1 MPVFALTD
9 ELVFPDPGQAEPDG
23 LLALGGDLRP
33 ERVLLAY
40 AHGIFPWNSEDEPL
54 LWWSPAP
61 RAVLVP
67 GEIAVPRS
75 LAKAIRR
82 RPYRI
87 SLDLSFE
94 AVIAAC
100 AETPRPGQDRTWI
113 TPAIRA
119 AFADLHR
126 RGLVHSVEAWDG
138 DRLVGGLYGLAL
150 GSVFCG
156 ESMFARA
163 DDASKIAFVALAE
176 QLRRWEFSLIDC
188 QVETA
193 HLRRFGAT
201 PIERAEFMRR
211 LTAGVERPWR
221 VGVWTLDED
230 LAGRADGG
238 PPPRKAPPPVMWRMS
253 RETGGEGRRRDEGG
267 GGRRKRRA
275 AGPTGGAGST
285 AAHVGGVETKDMARE
300 RAARARSEVT
310 QDAGEPASAESAPA
324 QEMARETVEAASAA
338 AASEMARETG
348 ETAGAAAANEM
359 ARETG
364 ETASAAA
371 ANEMARETGETASAE
386 VAPEGAQETVSAGP
400 ASEMARETGET
411 ASAGVAPEGAQ
422 ATVSAESANEM
433 VRETGE
439 TASAEA
445 APEGAQETV
454 STEPASEMARETGE
468 RASAGAAPERAQ
480 ETGERRGGE

>member
-9 ELVFPDPGQAEPDG
+9 ELVFPDPSQAEPDG

-33 ERVLLAY
+33 ERLLLAY

-82 RPYRI
+82 RRYRI

-113 TPAIRA
+113 TPGIRA
-119 AFADLHR
+119 AFTDLHR
-126 RGLVHSVEAWDG
+126 RGLAHSVEAWDG

-193 HLRRFGAT
+193 HLHRFGAT
-201 PIERAEFMRR
+201 PVERAEFMRR
-211 LTAGVERPWR
+211 LSAAVARPWR

-230 LAGRADGG
+230 LAGRAEGG
-238 PPPRKAPPPVMWRMS
+238 PPPRKAPPPVMWRLS
-253 RETGGEGRRRDEGG
+253 RETDEEKGKRVEEGARSRRRRRDANRGG
-267 GGRRKRRA
+267 EA
-275 AGPTGGAGST
+275 PA
-285 AAHVGGVETKDMARE
+285 ARE
-300 RAARARSEVT
+300 AVVGMTRETGEAAR
-310 QDAGEPASAESAPA
+310 
-324 QEMARETVEAASAA
+324 SAA
-338 AASEMARETG
+338 AAEMARGTG
-348 ETAGAAAANEM
+348 EAQEAEQTGRGEAAGAGEM
-359 ARETG
+359 ARGTG
-364 ETASAAA
+364 EASVGEEAGRGEAAGA
-371 ANEMARETGETASAE
+371 GEIAGATGLGRDREAGRETGTHGEAL
-386 VAPEGAQETVSAGP
+386 G
-400 ASEMARETGET
+400 EM
-411 ASAGVAPEGAQ
+411 S
-422 ATVSAESANEM
+422 
-433 VRETGE
+433 
-439 TASAEA
+439 
-445 APEGAQETV
+445 
-454 STEPASEMARETGE
+454 
-468 RASAGAAPERAQ
+468 Q
-480 ETGERRGGE
+480 ETGAGGSRGGGE

>member
-61 RAVLVP
+61 RAVLEP
-67 GEIAVPRS
+67 GAIAVPRS

-87 SLDLSFE
+87 TLDLAFE

-119 AFADLHR
+119 AFTDLHR
-126 RGLVHSVEAWDG
+126 RGLAHSVEAWDG
-138 DRLVGGLYGLAL
+138 EELVGGLYGLAL

-176 QLRRWEFSLIDC
+176 QLRRWEFSMIDC
-188 QVETA
+188 QVESD

-201 PIERAEFMRR
+201 PLERVAFMRR
-211 LTAGVERPWR
+211 LAAGVAQPWR
-221 VGVWTLDED
+221 VGLWTLDEE
-230 LAGRADGG
+230 LAGRAEGG
-238 PPPRKAPPPVMWRMS
+238 PPAHTAGPPVMWRMS
-253 RETGGEGRRRDEGG
+253 QETGDASAGEGRSRRKRRGRGDGDLARGTGALTGRAAEAASEMSRGTGGSAGSGAEAAPASEASRGKKDAPEPDLLRGTDPGVVRGAAEGTMGAETEDTNMSPGTGGEG
-267 GGRRKRRA
+267 
-275 AGPTGGAGST
+275 
-285 AAHVGGVETKDMARE
+285 
-300 RAARARSEVT
+300 
-310 QDAGEPASAESAPA
+310 
-324 QEMARETVEAASAA
+324 A
-338 AASEMARETG
+338 AASGSSGRRE
-348 ETAGAAAANEM
+348 
-359 ARETG
+359 
-364 ETASAAA
+364 
-371 ANEMARETGETASAE
+371 
-386 VAPEGAQETVSAGP
+386 P
-400 ASEMARETGET
+400 
-411 ASAGVAPEGAQ
+411 
-422 ATVSAESANEM
+422 
-433 VRETGE
+433 
-439 TASAEA
+439 
-445 APEGAQETV
+445 
-454 STEPASEMARETGE
+454 
-468 RASAGAAPERAQ
+468 
-480 ETGERRGGE
+480 

>member
-9 ELVFPDPGQAEPDG
+9 ELVFPDPSQAEPDG

-33 ERVLLAY
+33 ERLLLAY
-40 AHGIFPWNSEDEPL
+40 AHGIFPWNSEEEPL

-113 TPAIRA
+113 TPGIRA
-119 AFADLHR
+119 AFTDLHR
-126 RGLVHSVEAWDG
+126 RGLAHSVEAWDG

-163 DDASKIAFVALAE
+163 DDASKIAFVALVE

-211 LTAGVERPWR
+211 LAAGVARAWR
-221 VGVWTLDED
+221 VGVWTLDEE

-238 PPPRKAPPPVMWRMS
+238 PPPRKVPPPKMWRLS
-253 RETGGEGRRRDEGG
+253 RETGGERRGGEGG
-267 GGRRKRRA
+267 ARSRRKRRGRATGDAWA
-275 AGPTGGAGST
+275 AGAEVGDGTDAAAGANDRRRGAAEREGADELARGTGEARDAGGARGGGADEMARGTGEARDAATARGAGGAG
-285 AAHVGGVETKDMARE
+285 
-300 RAARARSEVT
+300 AARGGGA
-310 QDAGEPASAESAPA
+310 D
-324 QEMARETVEAASAA
+324 EMARGTGEARDAA
-338 AASEMARETG
+338 TARGAGGAPAAGAGVTSEMSQGTG
-348 ETAGAAAANEM
+348 ETGD
-359 ARETG
+359 
-364 ETASAAA
+364 
-371 ANEMARETGETASAE
+371 
-386 VAPEGAQETVSAGP
+386 
-400 ASEMARETGET
+400 
-411 ASAGVAPEGAQ
+411 
-422 ATVSAESANEM
+422 
-433 VRETGE
+433 
-439 TASAEA
+439 
-445 APEGAQETV
+445 
-454 STEPASEMARETGE
+454 
-468 RASAGAAPERAQ
+468 
-480 ETGERRGGE
+480 RRGGE

>member
-9 ELVFPDPGQAEPDG
+9 ELVFPDPSQAEPDG

-33 ERVLLAY
+33 ERLLLAY

-113 TPAIRA
+113 TPGIRA
-119 AFADLHR
+119 AFTDLHR
-126 RGLVHSVEAWDG
+126 RGLAHSVEAWDG

-176 QLRRWEFSLIDC
+176 QLKRWEFSLIDC

-193 HLRRFGAT
+193 HLHRFGAT

-211 LTAGVERPWR
+211 LAAAVGQPWR
-221 VGVWTLDED
+221 VGVWALDED

-238 PPPRKAPPPVMWRMS
+238 PPPRKAPPPVMWRM
-253 RETGGEGRRRDEGG
+253 
-267 GGRRKRRA
+267 
-275 AGPTGGAGST
+275 
-285 AAHVGGVETKDMARE
+285 
-300 RAARARSEVT
+300 
-310 QDAGEPASAESAPA
+310 
-324 QEMARETVEAASAA
+324 
-338 AASEMARETG
+338 ARETG
-348 ETAGAAAANEM
+348 EEKGKRVEEGRGVGVGGETRAGAGRLRLRASPWSGWPERQVRGRGGLRL
-359 ARETG
+359 ARWREG
-364 ETASAAA
+364 QVV
-371 ANEMARETGETASAE
+371 AR
-386 VAPEGAQETVSAGP
+386 
-400 ASEMARETGET
+400 
-411 ASAGVAPEGAQ
+411 
-422 ATVSAESANEM
+422 SANLGPGEASRP
-433 VRETGE
+433 VRAGWRSSKRSGE
-439 TASAEA
+439 PSRRARLRWRKR
-445 APEGAQETV
+445 QV
-454 STEPASEMARETGE
+454 SRRTRSRPGEVRRRARVRWRE
-468 RASAGAAPERAQ
+468 
-480 ETGERRGGE
+480 

>member
-9 ELVFPDPGQAEPDG
+9 ELVFPDPSQAEPDG

-33 ERVLLAY
+33 ERLLLAY

-113 TPAIRA
+113 TPGIRA
-119 AFADLHR
+119 AFTDLHR
-126 RGLVHSVEAWDG
+126 RGLAHSVEAWDG

-176 QLRRWEFSLIDC
+176 QLKRWEFSLIDC

-193 HLRRFGAT
+193 HLHRFGAT

-211 LTAGVERPWR
+211 LAAAVGQPWR
-221 VGVWTLDED
+221 VGVWALDED

-238 PPPRKAPPPVMWRMS
+238 PPPRKAPPPVMWRMA
-253 RETGGEGRRRDEGG
+253 RETGEEKGKRVEEGTRRRRRRRDASRGG
-267 GGRRKRRA
+267 EA
-275 AGPTGGAGST
+275 PA
-285 AAHVGGVETKDMARE
+285 ARE
-300 RAARARSEVT
+300 PVV
-310 QDAGEPASAESAPA
+310 G
-324 QEMARETVEAASAA
+324 
-338 AASEMARETG
+338 MARETG
-348 ETAGAAAANEM
+348 EGARRAAAGEM
-359 ARETG
+359 ARGTGGGPIGELGAGRSEPSGPRGMALVEEVGRAESAGAVAMAQETG
-364 ETASAAA
+364 ESQDAEQAGRGEAA
-371 ANEMARETGETASAE
+371 G
-386 VAPEGAQETVSAGP
+386 
-400 ASEMARETGET
+400 ASEMARVTGEAQDAARVT
-411 ASAGVAPEGAQ
+411 SAVVRKTGGGS
-422 ATVSAESANEM
+422 SAEQGAEQAEVADAGERSRGSN
-433 VRETGE
+433 VRRDGE
-439 TASAEA
+439 A
-445 APEGAQETV
+445 
-454 STEPASEMARETGE
+454 ARETGPRGE
-468 RASAGAAPERAQ
+468 SLAELSQETGAA
-480 ETGERRGGE
+480 GERRGGE